1 VGNATPLS
9 LIMWFK
15 KTTLERDLKNIGMI
29 VKNAES
35 WLQAYMVTKLKS
47 LCNLRLILKG
57 VHLQDLGSESPS
69 FKLIEVS
76 TYLL

>member
-1 VGNATPLS
+1 
-9 LIMWFK
+9 
-15 KTTLERDLKNIGMI
+15 MI
-29 VKNAES
+29 VKNAKS